1 VGRAGFAP
9 TYDWLVYAKGGYV
22 AGRIQPILR
31 ISSRE
36 HEHRYGPHQT

>member
-22 AGRIQPILR
+22 AGRIQTNPQDFFPR
-31 ISSRE
+31 
-36 HEHRYGPHQT
+36 T